1 MNQMCI
7 KCCMVI
13 LSYFSIFSVFPIV
26 AIHSVTQCFKS
37 SIANANDCVLQIGKT
52 CGKYGERIFQYRL
65 RIHHS
70 SAYSTQ
76 NVLENVQQ
84 TFQSV
89 TAEVSR
95 FSSANFFFFLIISFF
110 GFQNIW

>member
-1 MNQMCI
+1 M
-7 KCCMVI
+7 
-13 LSYFSIFSVFPIV
+13 
-26 AIHSVTQCFKS
+26 FKS

-52 CGKYGERIFQYRL
+52 CGKHGERIFQYRL
-65 RIHHS
+65 QIHHS

-95 FSSANFFFFLIISFF
+95 FSSATFLHIISLVV
-110 GFQNIW
+110 FQSI

>member
-1 MNQMCI
+1 MLHGN
-7 KCCMVI
+7 
-13 LSYFSIFSVFPIV
+13 FFIFQLLFFIPIV
-26 AIHSVTQCFKS
+26 AIPSVTQCFKS

-65 RIHHS
+65 WIHHS

-89 TAEVSR
+89 TA
-95 FSSANFFFFLIISFF
+95 
-110 GFQNIW
+110 